1 MADYASIASDVAKK
15 AGDFLF
21 SFSSELDVHEKG
33 SDFDFVTNA
42 DLQSQAMIRRMLK
55 EKLPEHL
62 FIGEED
68 GIPDREIAD
77 EIYSDPE
84 SFFWIV
90 DPLAGTQNFIKHLGG
105 YAVSLSLFHAGDIL
119 VGCTYIPTENELFL
133 AEKGSGAYLNGKR
146 LSVSSTTSIHNSLIN
161 TGIPTVNME
170 FRTRMIDIISRLS
183 MESLNMRIIGSA
195 ARSLGLTASGT
206 FETYFE
212 LGPHPWDVGAG
223 KLLVE
228 EAGGKVTNFDGLP
241 YRFGDDGIVATNG
254 IIHEELLSVWRGR

>member
-21 SFSSELDVHEKG
+21 SFSYELDVHEKG

-55 EKLPEHL
+55 EKLPGHL

-68 GIPDREIAD
+68 GIPDSEIAD

-90 DPLAGTQNFIKHLGG
+90 DPLDGTQNFIKHLGG